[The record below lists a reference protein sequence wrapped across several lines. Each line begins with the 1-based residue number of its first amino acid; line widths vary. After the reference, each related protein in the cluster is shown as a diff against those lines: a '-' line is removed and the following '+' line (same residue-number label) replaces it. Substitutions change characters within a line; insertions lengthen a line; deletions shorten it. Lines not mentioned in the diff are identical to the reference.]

1 MSVADLERQLREL
14 GGEIA
19 YPRTPNL
26 ARAVR
31 ARIRP
36 RPAWRRWRVVL
47 AAAAVVLIAA
57 AGAIAI
63 NPDARRTVAGFL
75 GLPGFQFQKV
85 KVLPSP
91 SPYYG
96 TRGVTLDDARRL
108 AGFTV
113 LTPGSP
119 EKIRSVVFDDRPP
132 GGEVELD
139 LESGAIVTE
148 VKGGINTGFF
158 GKMIGPNGQVTE
170 VAVGGSTGYWITGA
184 ESIFVYQDATGQF
197 RSDELRRSGDT
208 LVFVRNGVI
217 VRIEGAKNQAD
228 ALRIAGLVR

>member
-36 RPAWRRWRVVL
+36 QPAWRRWRVVL
-47 AAAAVVLIAA
+47 AAAAVVLIAL
-57 AGAIAI
+57 AGAIAV

-96 TRGVTLDDARRL
+96 TRGVTLDEARHL
-108 AGFTV
+108 AGFSV
-113 LTPGSP
+113 VTPGSP
-119 EKIRSVVFDDRPP
+119 EKIRSVAFDDRPP

-148 VKGGINTGFF
+148 VKGAIDVGFF
-158 GKMIGPNGQVTE
+158 GKMLGPSGQVTE
-170 VAVGGSTGYWITGA
+170 VSVGGSTGYWVTGG
-184 ESIFVYQDATGQF
+184 EHIFVYQDATGQY
-197 RSDELRRSGDT
+197 RNDDLRRSGDT

-217 VRIEGAKNQAD
+217 VRIEGAESEAD
-228 ALRIAGLVR
+228 ALRIAALIK